1 MNLYGSGN
9 DPKAEEPAKKKITVP
24 EIRAIKGTDRRI
36 SMVTCYDYTFAKLVD
51 KSDIEMILVGD
62 SLNMLM
68 LGHSGT
74 VGATVDD
81 MIYHIKPVVAGA
93 PHTFVVGDMPFGSYN
108 QSPEQ
113 AIANASRMLMETGCD
128 AIKLEGGATMAPTIR
143 RLVDAGVPV
152 MGHIGLTPQTASSM
166 GGFKVQGG
174 TPESA
179 AELLRAAK
187 AIEEAGAFSLVVEC
201 VPNSVGKALVEAL
214 TIPVLGIGA
223 GVDVDCQVLVSYD
236 LLGMYNGFKPK
247 FVKHFANIRQQMVAG
262 LNQFHEESVAGT
274 FPDESTSFNKPVE
287 IPKLY

>member
-1 MNLYGSGN
+1 M
-9 DPKAEEPAKKKITVP
+9 AKKKMTIPDFKKFKAEGRKFAYTT
-24 EIRAIKGTDRRI
+24 A
-36 SMVTCYDYTFAKLVD
+36 YDYTMATIVD
-51 KSDIEMILVGD
+51 ESEVEIILVGD
-62 SLNMLM
+62 SLAMCI
-68 LGHSGT
+68 LGRNST
-74 VGATVDD
+74 VGVTMDD
-81 MIYHIKPVVAGA
+81 MIHHIKPVVLGA
-93 PHTFVVGDMPFGSYN
+93 PNTFVVGDMPFGSYN

-262 LNQFHEESVAGT
+262 LNQFHEESVTGT
-274 FPDESTSFNKPVE
+274 FPGESTSFNKPVE

>member
-1 MNLYGSGN
+1 M
-9 DPKAEEPAKKKITVP
+9 AKKKMTIPDFKKFKAEGRKFAYTT
-24 EIRAIKGTDRRI
+24 A
-36 SMVTCYDYTFAKLVD
+36 YDYTMATIVD
-51 KSDIEMILVGD
+51 ESEVEIILVGD
-62 SLNMLM
+62 SLAMCI
-68 LGHSGT
+68 LGRNST
-74 VGATVDD
+74 VGVTMDD
-81 MIYHIKPVVAGA
+81 MIHHIKPVVLGA
-93 PHTFVVGDMPFGSYN
+93 PNTFVVGDMPFGSYN

-247 FVKHFANIRQQMVAG
+247 FVKHFANIRQQMGAG
-262 LNQFHEESVAGT
+262 LNQFHEESVTGT